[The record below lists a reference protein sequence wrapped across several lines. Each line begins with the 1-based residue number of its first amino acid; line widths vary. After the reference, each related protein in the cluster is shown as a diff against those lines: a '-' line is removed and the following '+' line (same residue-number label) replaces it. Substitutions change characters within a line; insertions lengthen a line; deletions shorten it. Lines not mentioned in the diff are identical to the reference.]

1 MAMEEEDINKLS
13 TELKDFTEGMRR
25 FTGTF
30 FKKGDGSGTT
40 PTVGSDD
47 GKKIAS
53 DFDKSTQKIVNA
65 LATLSVNLTKAS
77 ATERE
82 KKQHFDEFNIAVK
95 KSTRIQQQ
103 SYDAAAATVAAAK
116 RASIEAAETAE
127 RNRLALE
134 ASTEATRRS
143 TLLFN
148 GRVEDAVKGLKNF
161 GSSILGLPETV
172 GKSITRLD
180 DFNKSLRVDT
190 KVFENR
196 NKDAE
201 SSKAFREAL
210 NNNISSLGKYTNLG
224 NQTFESLERVG
235 RNSDLFSNKIDAMT
249 NGSVAAQVVLKGF
262 SAAIEGVTKSV
273 TGYASAL
280 YRGERGAKVTAKA
293 VTDLATPMLDLA
305 GSVGNVLAALS
316 IFMPGG
322 LIIKGAVAL
331 GGMLLKGVETGGK
344 AFLKYN
350 ELASEQADTL
360 YTSFMDL
367 NKGGVVLSGGLTDT
381 FATMQEFGMSVSEA
395 TQFTSMLSGSVK
407 DLKFLGA
414 SAGEGAKEFS
424 KVAGSLYKSNLG
436 RELELMGI
444 SQEEQREAALKY
456 MSIQARTGQIQT
468 KNTQDMVK
476 ASVAFNKE
484 MDLAAELAGNTR
496 KEQIEA
502 REASLSD
509 ERFRSALDSATK
521 SGDQDRVD
529 ELEKAQAIAAQLRA
543 QGDEQGAIGVLQLAA
558 SRGALTTDAAVAAE
572 MQYGLSNILFDK
584 SKKKRDLPDLMSSL
598 YKNSDTRNASLAG
611 TNELIGNTALQTTG
625 VGSRDASARN
635 AALEKART
643 DSGFKGSMTEFME
656 SNQLKRML
664 EADEK
669 LASQVGIRRSQ
680 KDVALMEDNFVNT
693 FINTSKMN
701 EAAAR
706 AFDEAVKKFGGYIGQ
721 GKVIGGNVE
730 TGNFFFDKSTKPPAS
745 TAQTPAKPS
754 FSETGGGAAT
764 GKMVQSSTN
773 IKEGSLSERVAKANV
788 EREAAKPV
796 PENTAKP
803 VVPTPTPAKP
813 TPAPENKAKPVAPC
827 SVVVE
832 VTVPENK
839 AKPVVPTPVPQTPII
854 PSSKLSDRVKDPQ
867 NLKQDV
873 RSNLG
878 DVKSAMM
885 RRGEIDENY
894 LTSTLAN
901 VMKETGGINKTE
913 DLSGYAKTSNERIKK
928 IFGDRAKNLS
938 DEQLNQVKSSEQSMA
953 EMMYGGKFGKKH
965 LGNTEPGDGWKYRGR
980 GYIQLTGKKNY
991 MDASMAIYGD
1001 DRLVENPDLITQS
1014 SQVSAE
1020 VTAWFMERG
1029 KKNLAKKMDIP
1040 KNNMTR
1046 DEADLLATSVVAGGD
1061 VRNKSDYI
1069 KTELLNKVN
1078 RYSSSK
1084 EIRNIKPNEY
1094 GNESKR
1100 TPSADKKSTPVDYSN
1115 EARPK
1120 TPIVNSTE
1128 EAMALLKFGNEDTGR
1143 RENFLALDSD
1153 IQDKVLA
1160 AAKEY
1165 NELTGSKLQIN
1176 SAKRFPEDQ
1185 QRLWDETVAAGRPG
1199 KGPTGMAVGK
1209 PGTSNHEKGRAI
1221 DIQQGIGDA
1230 EAITALNR
1238 QGLSQTVPNDPVHF
1252 QAKTGGV
1259 FKGPST
1265 GYNVELHGEE
1275 MVVPV
1280 NEGISK
1286 QPLNTG
1292 LFPQENADI
1301 KTLIALMER
1310 TNEKYDQ
1317 MIDLLSTSADNS
1329 DKLVAAAS

>member
-1 MAMEEEDINKLS
+1 
-13 TELKDFTEGMRR
+13 
-25 FTGTF
+25 
-30 FKKGDGSGTT
+30 
-40 PTVGSDD
+40 
-47 GKKIAS
+47 
-53 DFDKSTQKIVNA
+53 
-65 LATLSVNLTKAS
+65 
-77 ATERE
+77 
-82 KKQHFDEFNIAVK
+82 
-95 KSTRIQQQ
+95 
-103 SYDAAAATVAAAK
+103 
-116 RASIEAAETAE
+116 
-127 RNRLALE
+127 
-134 ASTEATRRS
+134 
-143 TLLFN
+143 
-148 GRVEDAVKGLKNF
+148 
-161 GSSILGLPETV
+161 
-172 GKSITRLD
+172 
-180 DFNKSLRVDT
+180 
-190 KVFENR
+190 
-196 NKDAE
+196 
-201 SSKAFREAL
+201 
-210 NNNISSLGKYTNLG
+210 
-224 NQTFESLERVG
+224 
-235 RNSDLFSNKIDAMT
+235 
-249 NGSVAAQVVLKGF
+249 
-262 SAAIEGVTKSV
+262 
-273 TGYASAL
+273 
-280 YRGERGAKVTAKA
+280 
-293 VTDLATPMLDLA
+293 
-305 GSVGNVLAALS
+305 
-316 IFMPGG
+316 
-322 LIIKGAVAL
+322 
-331 GGMLLKGVETGGK
+331 
-344 AFLKYN
+344 
-350 ELASEQADTL
+350 
-360 YTSFMDL
+360 
-367 NKGGVVLSGGLTDT
+367 
-381 FATMQEFGMSVSEA
+381 
-395 TQFTSMLSGSVK
+395 
-407 DLKFLGA
+407 
-414 SAGEGAKEFS
+414 
-424 KVAGSLYKSNLG
+424 
-436 RELELMGI
+436 
-444 SQEEQREAALKY
+444 
-456 MSIQARTGQIQT
+456 
-468 KNTQDMVK
+468 
-476 ASVAFNKE
+476 

-558 SRGALTTDAAVAAE
+558 SRGALTTDAAIAAE

-584 SKKKRDLPDLMSSL
+584 SKKKKDLPDLMSSL

-664 EADEK
+664 EADPK
-669 LASQVGIRRSQ
+669 LASQVNLRRAQ
-680 KDVALMEDNFVNT
+680 KDVALMEDE
-693 FINTSKMN
+693 FINKFYDVSKIN
-701 EAAAR
+701 EKAATL
-706 AFDEAVKKFGGYIGQ
+706 FNDAVKTFGGLVGH
-721 GKVIGGNVE
+721 GKVIGGNIE
-730 TGNFFFDKSTKPPAS
+730 TARSDKETKP
-745 TAQTPAKPS
+745 TT
-754 FSETGGGAAT
+754 TT
-764 GKMVQSSTN
+764 T
-773 IKEGSLSERVAKANV
+773 
-788 EREAAKPV
+788 
-796 PENTAKP
+796 KP
-803 VVPTPTPAKP
+803 VVPTL
-813 TPAPENKAKPVAPC
+813 
-827 SVVVE
+827 
-832 VTVPENK
+832 
-839 AKPVVPTPVPQTPII
+839 VPQTPII
-854 PSSKLSDRVKDPQ
+854 SSSKLSDRVKDPQ

-878 DVKSAMM
+878 DVKTAMM
-885 RRGEIDENY
+885 KRGEIDENY

-953 EMMYGGKFGKKH
+953 EMMYGGEFGKKN
-965 LGNTEPGDGWKYRGR
+965 LGNMEPGDGWKYRGR

-1040 KNNMTR
+1040 RNNMAR
-1046 DEADLLATSVVAGGD
+1046 DEADLLATSVIAGGD
-1061 VRNKSDYI
+1061 VSKKSDYI
-1069 KTELLNKVN
+1069 KNELLNKVS

-1094 GNESKR
+1094 G
-1100 TPSADKKSTPVDYSN
+1100 N

-1128 EAMALLKFGNEDTGR
+1128 EAMALLKFGNEDTGK

-1221 DIQQGIGDA
+1221 DIQQGVGDA

-1292 LFPQENADI
+1292 LFPQENSDI

>member
-13 TELKDFTEGMRR
+13 TELKDFTEGMKR

-30 FKKGDGSGTT
+30 FKKGDGSGSGTT
-40 PTVGSDD
+40 PTGGADD

-161 GSSILGLPETV
+161 GASIRGLPETV

-180 DFNKSLRVDT
+180 DFNKSLKIDN

-196 NKDAE
+196 NKDVE
-201 SSKAFREAL
+201 SSKAFREAVDKK
-210 NNNISSLGKYTNLG
+210 IASLGKYTNVG

-235 RNSDLFSNKIDAMT
+235 KNSDLFSNQVDAMT
-249 NGSVAAQVVLKGF
+249 NGSMKAQVALKAM
-262 SAAIEGVTKSV
+262 AAVVDGVKKSV
-273 TGYASAL
+273 TDYATAI
-280 YRGERGAKVTAKA
+280 YRNERGAKVTAKA
-293 VTDLATPMLDLA
+293 VTELATPMLDLSGA
-305 GSVGNVLAALS
+305 VGNVLTALS
-316 IFMPGG
+316 IFLPGG
-322 LIIKGAVAL
+322 PIIRMARAAGA
-331 GGMLLKGVETGGK
+331 LLFKAVETGGK

-367 NKGGVVLSGGLTDT
+367 NKSGVVLSGGLTDT
-381 FATMQEFGMSVSEA
+381 FATMQEFGMSVAEA
-395 TQFTSMLSGSVK
+395 TQFTSFLSGSTK

-414 SAGEGAKEFS
+414 TAGQGAKEFS
-424 KVAGSLYKSNLG
+424 KIAGSLYKSDIG

-468 KNTQDMVK
+468 KNTQELVK
-476 ASVAFNKE
+476 ASAEFNKE
-484 MDLAAELAGNTR
+484 MDLAAQLAGNTR

-502 REASLSD
+502 REEAMTD
-509 ERFRSALDSATK
+509 ERFNAAMREAVATGDTDRIAELKKASAM
-521 SGDQDRVD
+521 
-529 ELEKAQAIAAQLRA
+529 AAQFKA
-543 QGDEQGAIGVLQLAA
+543 AGDEIARVGVLQIAA
-558 SRGALTTDAAVAAE
+558 SRGALTTDATTQLE
-572 MQYGLSNILFDK
+572 MQYGVSKALFDK
-584 SKKKRDLPDLMSSL
+584 SLTEKDIPDIMKGVADYSRTQDRALS
-598 YKNSDTRNASLAG
+598 G
-611 TNELIGNTALQTTG
+611 TNQLVGRIGIQTTG
-625 VGSRDASARN
+625 QG
-635 AALEKART
+635 AANLQDREAAITKAIA
-643 DSGFKGSMTEFME
+643 DSGFKGTRAQFLETE
-656 SNQLKRML
+656 QAKRFKP
-664 EADEK
+664 ETVDPK

-706 AFDEAVKKFGGYIGQ
+706 AFDEAVKEFGGYIGQ
-721 GKVIGGNVE
+721 GKVMGGNVE
-730 TGNFFFDKSTKPPAS
+730 TGNFFFDKSTKPK
-745 TAQTPAKPS
+745 TP
-754 FSETGGGAAT
+754 
-764 GKMVQSSTN
+764 
-773 IKEGSLSERVAKANV
+773 
-788 EREAAKPV
+788 
-796 PENTAKP
+796 
-803 VVPTPTPAKP
+803 
-813 TPAPENKAKPVAPC
+813 
-827 SVVVE
+827 
-832 VTVPENK
+832 
-839 AKPVVPTPVPQTPII
+839 
-854 PSSKLSDRVKDPQ
+854 KLSDRVKDPQ

-885 RRGEIDENY
+885 KRGEIDENY

-1040 KNNMTR
+1040 RNNMTR
-1046 DEADLLATSVVAGGD
+1046 DEADLLATSVIAGGD
-1061 VRNKSDYI
+1061 VSKKSDYI
-1069 KTELLNKVN
+1069 KNELLNKVS

-1128 EAMALLKFGNEDTGR
+1128 EAMALLKFGNEDTGK

-1221 DIQQGIGDA
+1221 DIQQGVGDA

-1292 LFPQENADI
+1292 LFPQENSDI

-1329 DKLVAAAS
+1329 DKLVAAAT